1 MVSGAALHI
10 TGFLRVKDSLR
21 SLRILLDILLIC
33 LKGITVTKS
42 ISLSKRISVI
52 VILFAIV
59 AVCTFFVQSCARK
72 SNHAASFQNYHA
84 TIDGKEIA
92 GITNNISS
100 LTWSAQS
107 NTLFSTIN
115 KPAAIVEM
123 TTNGDFIRT
132 IPLDFVKDLETIEY
146 IGDNQFVISD
156 ERDYAIYV
164 ISLTP
169 NSEVKILKKIKIPLQ
184 DSPTNCGFEGLAYSR
199 QDHTFWFFK
208 EKNPIEVYKVNGLL
222 SSNELHISKDE
233 ALQRQFT
240 LDDVSGAEFNQQKNT
255 LLVLSHESRALQEVT
270 LVGEVIGEMSL
281 TKGSRGLSHNIKQAE
296 GVAMDASGNIYIV
309 SEPNRFYRFTPQS
322 SNKQAGMLHI
332 LVINLLTTKM
342 TNKVKHAFVHASRR
356 TLFFQHRAFR
366 DAGSDL
372 RYGFRPLPLYAYVAR
387 HDGGRIV
394 FI

>member
-1 MVSGAALHI
+1 MKEYLFLFHSTVGVIQTRKALQAAGMTFRVSDIPRDLRGGCGLCIWLTCPPGEEIQWVILGIRNQFIVSRMVAGAALHI

-42 ISLSKRISVI
+42 ISLSKRIFVI
-52 VILFAIV
+52 VILFVIV

-123 TTNGDFIRT
+123 TTNGDLIRT

-169 NSEVKILKKIKIPLQ
+169 NSK
-184 DSPTNCGFEGLAYSR
+184 
-199 QDHTFWFFK
+199 
-208 EKNPIEVYKVNGLL
+208 
-222 SSNELHISKDE
+222 
-233 ALQRQFT
+233 
-240 LDDVSGAEFNQQKNT
+240 
-255 LLVLSHESRALQEVT
+255 
-270 LVGEVIGEMSL
+270 
-281 TKGSRGLSHNIKQAE
+281 
-296 GVAMDASGNIYIV
+296 
-309 SEPNRFYRFTPQS
+309 
-322 SNKQAGMLHI
+322 
-332 LVINLLTTKM
+332 
-342 TNKVKHAFVHASRR
+342 
-356 TLFFQHRAFR
+356 
-366 DAGSDL
+366 
-372 RYGFRPLPLYAYVAR
+372 
-387 HDGGRIV
+387 
-394 FI
+394 